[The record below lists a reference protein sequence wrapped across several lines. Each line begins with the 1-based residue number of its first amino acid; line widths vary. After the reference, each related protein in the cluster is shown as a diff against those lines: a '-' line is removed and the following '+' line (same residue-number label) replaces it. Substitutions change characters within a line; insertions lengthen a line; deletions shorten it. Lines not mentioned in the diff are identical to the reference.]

1 MTLEQ
6 LLDMIGRLLIKDLRS
21 SENEKKKETSII
33 CLCVIC
39 IVFERIVLFSLEV
52 VSLGGKQ

>member
-33 CLCVIC
+33 CLCVIF
-39 IVFERIVLFSLEV
+39 IVFEGIVLFSLEV
-52 VSLGGKQ
+52 VS